1 MKYEELP
8 PITPDQL
15 ERALAGESPEHAA
28 VALLRMA
35 LNDPNWAWAE
45 EKCLAALHDGRE
57 PVRAAA
63 ITSLG
68 HLARIHRKV
77 SKETVVPELQKF
89 KGDPELGGLARDA
102 LEDILIFTSASSS
115 SN

>member
-1 MKYEELP
+1 MKYEDLS

-15 ERALAGESPEHAA
+15 ERALAGKSPEDAG

-45 EKCLAALHDGRE
+45 EKRLAALHDGRE

-77 SKETVVPELQKF
+77 TKETVVPELQKF
-89 KGDPELGGLARDA
+89 KGHPESGA
-102 LEDILIFTSASSS
+102 LRRMLWKIS
-115 SN
+115 